1 MKQYDVTVIGAGA
14 TGASIAWQLSHY
26 DLKVALV
33 DRCADASFGVSK
45 ANSGIVHGGFHH
57 SADSTLKAK
66 LELEG
71 NPMFDDLKKELDS
84 WRTEKTKSPEVQAH
98 CPQSREP
105 DDELEEVPE
114 L

>member
-57 SADSTLKAK
+57 SADSTLKLVPNMFIWNIDDNGSFRREK
-66 LELEG
+66 LSV
-71 NPMFDDLKKELDS
+71 NFSDQK
-84 WRTEKTKSPEVQAH
+84 
-98 CPQSREP
+98 
-105 DDELEEVPE
+105 
-114 L
+114 